1 MKQPSSSATRP
12 PGART
17 RPPGARARRRS
28 AGHGIMLTSGLA
40 IALAA
45 VLLPFYWLVVAATH
59 SSDEIFAAPPPLLP
73 GDHLAENLA
82 ALQEAASFGQ
92 VVLNSLLVAAL
103 YTVCAGVV
111 CTLAGYA
118 FAKYRF
124 RGRDRLFGVLML
136 GLVIPQQVTLIPL
149 FKMMAQWEWLNTYQ
163 AVLMPNLALPFGIFL
178 MRQSMAAL
186 PDELLDSGR
195 MDGCGEFRLFLRVVV
210 PPMRPALAA
219 LAIFLFLFQ
228 WNDFI
233 WPLIVLRDSAS
244 YTIPVALAA
253 LQGVDDTDYG
263 AILTGT
269 AVAAIPMALVFLVL
283 QRHFVSGLL
292 AGAVKE

>member
-1 MKQPSSSATRP
+1 MTTPARGAARP
-12 PGART
+12 PRT
-17 RPPGARARRRS
+17 GLHRPGR
-28 AGHGIMLTSGLA
+28 GILLTSGLA

-45 VLLPFYWLVVAATH
+45 VLLPFYWLVIASTH
-59 SSDEIFAAPPPLLP
+59 STDEIFDSTPPLLP
-73 GDHLAENLA
+73 GGNLGKNLSS
-82 ALQEAASFGQ
+82 LQETASFGQ
-92 VVLNSLLVAAL
+92 VVLNSLLIAVI
-103 YTVCAGVV
+103 YTVCAGAV

-118 FAKYRF
+118 FTKYRF
-124 RGRDRLFGVLML
+124 KGRDALFGMLML
-136 GLVIPQQVTLIPL
+136 GLVIPTQVTLVPL
-149 FKMMAQWEWLNTYQ
+149 FKMMAELQWLNTYQ
-163 AVLMPNLALPFGIFL
+163 AVIMPNLALPFGIFL

-195 MDGCGEFRLFLRVVV
+195 MDGCGELRLFLRVVL

-219 LAIFLFLFQ
+219 LGIFLFLYQ

-233 WPLIVLRDSAS
+233 WPLIVLRDDAS
-244 YTIPVALAA
+244 LTIPVALAS

-269 AVAAIPMALVFLVL
+269 AVAAIPVIIVFLAL

>member
-1 MKQPSSSATRP
+1 MTTPAR
-12 PGART
+12 GA
-17 RPPGARARRRS
+17 ARAPRTGLHRPGR
-28 AGHGIMLTSGLA
+28 GILLTSGLA

-45 VLLPFYWLVVAATH
+45 VLLPFYWLIIASTH
-59 SSDEIFAAPPPLLP
+59 STDEIFDSTPPLLP
-73 GDHLAENLA
+73 GGDLGKNLSS
-82 ALQEAASFGQ
+82 LQETASFGQ
-92 VVLNSLLVAAL
+92 IVLNSLLIAVI
-103 YTVCAGVV
+103 YTVCAGAV

-118 FAKYRF
+118 FTKYRF
-124 RGRDRLFGVLML
+124 KGRDALFGMLML
-136 GLVIPQQVTLIPL
+136 GLVIPTQVTLVPL
-149 FKMMAQWEWLNTYQ
+149 FKMMAELHWLNTYQ
-163 AVLMPNLALPFGIFL
+163 AVIMPNLALPFGIFL

-195 MDGCGEFRLFLRVVV
+195 MDGCGELRLFLRVVL

-219 LAIFLFLFQ
+219 LGIFLFLYQ

-233 WPLIVLRDSAS
+233 WPLIVLRDDAS
-244 YTIPVALAA
+244 LTIPVALAS

-269 AVAAIPMALVFLVL
+269 AVAAIPMIIVFLAL

>member
-1 MKQPSSSATRP
+1 MGQSRS
-12 PGART
+12 PGK
-17 RPPGARARRRS
+17 S
-28 AGHGIMLTSGLA
+28 IMLTSGFA
-40 IALAA
+40 VALAV
-45 VLLPFYWLVVAATH
+45 VLIPFYWLVVASTH
-59 SSDEIFAAPPPLLP
+59 STADIFGSPPPLLP
-73 GDHLAENLA
+73 GGHLGENLA
-82 ALQEAASFGQ
+82 SLQETVSFGQ
-92 VVLNSLLVAAL
+92 VVLNSLLIAAV
-103 YTVCAGVV
+103 YTVCAGLV

-124 RGRDRLFGVLML
+124 KGQNWLFGVLML
-136 GLVIPQQVTLIPL
+136 GLVIPNQVTLVPL
-149 FKMMAQWEWLNTYQ
+149 FQLMADWQWLNTYQ
-163 AVLMPNLALPFGIFL
+163 AVIMPNLALPFGIFL

-195 MDGCGEFRLFLRVVV
+195 MDGCGEFKVFLRVVL
-210 PPMRPALAA
+210 PPMKPALAA

-233 WPLIVLRDSAS
+233 WPLIVLRDSGS
-244 YTIPVALAA
+244 YTIPVALAS

-269 AVAAIPMALVFLVL
+269 AVAAIPMALVFLAL

>member
-1 MKQPSSSATRP
+1 MTTPAR
-12 PGART
+12 GA
-17 RPPGARARRRS
+17 ARAPRTGLHRPGR
-28 AGHGIMLTSGLA
+28 GILLTSGLA

-45 VLLPFYWLVVAATH
+45 VLLPFYWLVIASTH
-59 SSDEIFAAPPPLLP
+59 STDEIFDSTPPLLP
-73 GDHLAENLA
+73 GGDLGKNLSS
-82 ALQEAASFGQ
+82 LQETASFGQ
-92 VVLNSLLVAAL
+92 VVLNSLLIAVI
-103 YTVCAGVV
+103 YTVCAGAV

-118 FAKYRF
+118 FTKYRF
-124 RGRDRLFGVLML
+124 KGRDALFGMLML
-136 GLVIPQQVTLIPL
+136 GLVIPTQVTLVPL
-149 FKMMAQWEWLNTYQ
+149 FKMMAELHWLNTYQ
-163 AVLMPNLALPFGIFL
+163 AVIMPNLALPFGIFL

-195 MDGCGEFRLFLRVVV
+195 MDGCGELRLFLRVVL

-219 LAIFLFLFQ
+219 LGIFLFLYQ

-233 WPLIVLRDSAS
+233 WPLIVLRDDAS
-244 YTIPVALAA
+244 LTIPVALAS

-269 AVAAIPMALVFLVL
+269 AVAAIPMIIVFLAL